1 MKRVR
6 LSETVNDRHTLKGFA
21 YAAAKILSYTT
32 RFVLAVLE
40 CAQHILRAS
49 VFADEPAR
57 R

>member
-1 MKRVR
+1 VKRVR
-6 LSETVNDRHTLKGFA
+6 LSETVNDRHTVQA
-21 YAAAKILSYTT
+21 IACAAAKILSYTT